1 MQIRILIGIMLSLVV
16 ALDGQPPADRLTGL
30 AWLGVAIAVVVA
42 VGAALRGGLALLV
55 RRGVDPQRL
64 FSWHQRAVGLYG
76 LLALALYAAL
86 LYLAHWPQTA
96 WQFLQPWVG
105 SNFWLPHRLLIL
117 LPLLLLVLITWCAGL
132 TMTRAV
138 QRAMSEADLPTTG
151 ARLRLG
157 SYLLF
162 QARLQVLVFLVP
174 YVFVLGLHD
183 VVVLVG
189 AGRLGPDSEGLVV
202 LPAVIAV
209 YVLSPLMLRLVWSTE
224 RLPDGPLRQRLL
236 RSADRT
242 GVYVRNIIL
251 WRTNG
256 LMVNACISGLG
267 WPLRYVF
274 LTDTLVDGLQPAQ
287 VEAVFCHELGHAR
300 FRHIP
305 FFFLI
310 ALGGVMGLS
319 LLTPVLQWLGI
330 SEPWA
335 MGGGMVFLL
344 IYWGGF
350 FGFLSRRFERQS
362 DLFAARMV
370 DCPGYRQA
378 QACTEHRPG
387 EPPQGDL
394 VCANKAW
401 AFSSALQE
409 IALLNGTALKAGSW
423 RHFGVGRRVQF
434 IAQMVGRPDLVRR
447 YDRRLR
453 VFKWL
458 FVLGLA
464 ALAAIIL
471 ILTVAEVLPPFV

>member
-1 MQIRILIGIMLSLVV
+1 MQIRILIGVLLSLVV
-16 ALDGQPPADRLTGL
+16 ALDGRPPADGLTGL
-30 AWLGVAIAVVVA
+30 AGLTWLGWAIAVVIA
-42 VGAALRGGLALLV
+42 VGAALRGGLAILV

-86 LYLAHWPQTA
+86 LYLAHWPQTVR
-96 WQFLQPWVG
+96 QFLPPWMG
-105 SNFWLPHRLLIL
+105 GDFWLPQRLLIL
-117 LPLLLLVLITWCAGL
+117 LPLLLLVLVTWCAGL

-138 QRAMSEADLPTTG
+138 RRALSGADLPTTG

-162 QARLQVLVFLVP
+162 QTRLQMLVFLAP

-183 VVVLVG
+183 LVVLVG
-189 AGRLGPDSEGLVV
+189 AGRLDPASGDLVV

-236 RSADRT
+236 RAAERT
-242 GVYVRNIIL
+242 SVYVRDIIL

-256 LMVNACISGLG
+256 LMVNACVSGLG

-287 VEAVFCHELGHAR
+287 AEAVFCHELGHAK

-305 FFFLI
+305 FFFLV

-319 LLTPVLQWLGI
+319 LLVPVLQWLGI
-330 SEPWA
+330 SEQFA
-335 MGGGMVFLL
+335 MGGGVAFLL
-344 IYWGGF
+344 VYWGGF

-370 DCPGYRQA
+370 DCPGDRDA
-378 QACTEHRPG
+378 HACAEHRPG
-387 EPPQGDL
+387 QPPQPDL

-409 IALLNGTALKAGSW
+409 IALLNGTALASGSW

-434 IAQMVGRPDLVRR
+434 IAETVGRPDLVRR
-447 YDRRLR
+447 YDHRLR

-458 FVLGLA
+458 FVLGLLT
-464 ALAAIIL
+464 LAAIIL
-471 ILTVAEVLPPFV
+471 MLTVTKVM